1 MNTSHAFV
9 RASSSICMALFIA
22 PIPRN
27 RLASSKRERAPI
39 LGTRKKAKPEKPK
52 DPVFFFQEFENYYCL
67 RKKSWRKSEGE
78 MKWGG
83 SSTTGRRSY
92 CQREVDAGCDE
103 VGLGFDIASRCQD
116 GASQLGR
123 REGDRVEEEL
133 GDVVRAQMQQLV
145 VRIGLRHLEGLVGAS
160 LAVEV

>member
-1 MNTSHAFV
+1 MN
-9 RASSSICMALFIA
+9 L
-22 PIPRN
+22 
-27 RLASSKRERAPI
+27 
-39 LGTRKKAKPEKPK
+39 
-52 DPVFFFQEFENYYCL
+52 
-67 RKKSWRKSEGE
+67 
-78 MKWGG
+78 

-123 REGDRVEEEL
+123 REGDRFEEEL
-133 GDVVRAQMQQLV
+133 GDIVRAQMQQLV

>member
-1 MNTSHAFV
+1 MLGVRRRRRTTIPSIRISYIIVVNISTSAMTSLALNMTLPTMN
-9 RASSSICMALFIA
+9 R
-22 PIPRN
+22 
-27 RLASSKRERAPI
+27 
-39 LGTRKKAKPEKPK
+39 
-52 DPVFFFQEFENYYCL
+52 
-67 RKKSWRKSEGE
+67 
-78 MKWGG
+78 GG

-123 REGDRVEEEL
+123 REGDRVEKEL

>member
-1 MNTSHAFV
+1 M
-9 RASSSICMALFIA
+9 
-22 PIPRN
+22 
-27 RLASSKRERAPI
+27 
-39 LGTRKKAKPEKPK
+39 KKNLLKGVGAEH
-52 DPVFFFQEFENYYCL
+52 QETLSVPLL
-67 RKKSWRKSEGE
+67 R
-78 MKWGG
+78 G

>member
-1 MNTSHAFV
+1 M
-9 RASSSICMALFIA
+9 
-22 PIPRN
+22 
-27 RLASSKRERAPI
+27 
-39 LGTRKKAKPEKPK
+39 KKNFLKGVGAKH
-52 DPVFFFQEFENYYCL
+52 QETL
-67 RKKSWRKSEGE
+67 SVPLHR
-78 MKWGG
+78 GG

-123 REGDRVEEEL
+123 REGDWVEEEL